1 MFKRAH
7 QKIILRTKMAGDAWD
22 EIVSPFRNEF
32 TLRFSLIRYIFN
44 LNIP

>member
-7 QKIILRTKMAGDAWD
+7 QKMNYRIKMTGDTWD
-22 EIVSPFRNEF
+22 EMVSLFRNEL
-32 TLRFSLIRYIFN
+32 TLKFSLIRYIFN

>member
-1 MFKRAH
+1 MFKQAH
-7 QKIILRTKMAGDAWD
+7 QKMISRTKIAGDAWD
-22 EIVSPFRNEF
+22 KMTSLFHNEL